1 MTTPEGIDV
10 KRLEAMG
17 AREARR
23 FEERTRR
30 SAELLA
36 RGTRS
41 MPNGVPMAWM
51 AGLCDHAPLFVTH
64 GEGAW
69 FEDVDGNRYI
79 DFNQADLAASLG
91 FAPPPVT
98 EAVGARAAEGASFL
112 LPTEDGVAVAEL
124 LAERSSLPFWQF
136 TGSASASNTE
146 AIRIARVAT
155 GREKVL
161 AFEGKYH
168 GHIDETL
175 VDGPGTETRH
185 EALGLPRSVLATT
198 RVVPFNDLSALEA
211 ALAPGDVACLVA
223 EPMLTNVGIVFPDEG
238 FWVEARRLTK
248 QAGTLL
254 VIDEAHTHSFAYG
267 GLTRAWGLEP
277 DLLVLGKGLGSG
289 IAFGAYGMTA
299 ALAELCVRHLDRNVA
314 QVEGLA
320 LGGTTYGNA
329 LALAA
334 ARAALEHCLTEAAY
348 ERTAELGQ
356 KLGQGLEAVFRKHG
370 LDWRA
375 PVIGGRSAWVLFA
388 RLPRTAEE
396 SHRSLD
402 RRFVETRRLF
412 MLNRGIWEAIRTAG
426 PALSFA
432 HRQAEVDSYLEVADA
447 YLGELRD
454 GG

>member
-1 MTTPEGIDV
+1 MTPDGIDGR
-10 KRLEAMG
+10 RLEVMG
-17 AREARR
+17 EREARR

-30 SAELLA
+30 SAELLMRA
-36 RGTRS
+36 RRS

-51 AGLCDHAPLFVTH
+51 AGLCDHAPIFVAG
-64 GEGAW
+64 GEGAS
-69 FEDVDGNRYI
+69 FEDVDGNRYV
-79 DFNQADLAASLG
+79 DFNQADLAATLG
-91 FAPPPVT
+91 FAPPAVT
-98 EAVGARAAEGASFL
+98 EAVQRRAAEGASFL
-112 LPTEDGVAVAEL
+112 LPTEDGVVAAEL
-124 LAERSSLPFWQF
+124 LAERTDLPFWQF

-146 AIRIARVAT
+146 VIRIARVAT

-175 VDGPGTETRH
+175 VEGQGTDTRH

-198 RVVPFNDLSALEA
+198 RVVPFNDLATLEA
-211 ALAPGDVACLVA
+211 ALASRDIACLVA

-238 FWVEARRLTK
+238 FWAEAARLARR
-248 QAGTLL
+248 AGTLL

-267 GLTRAWGLEP
+267 GLTRAWGLAP

-299 ALAELCVRHLDRNVA
+299 ELADLCVRYLDGNVA
-314 QVEGLA
+314 EPDGLA

-334 ARAALEHCLTEAAY
+334 ARAALEHCLTKEAY
-348 ERTAELGQ
+348 RRTAELGRT
-356 KLGQGLEAVFRKHG
+356 LGKGLESVFRKHG

-375 PVIGGRSAWVLFA
+375 PAVGGRSAWVLFPE
-388 RLPRTAEE
+388 LPRTAEE
-396 SHRSLD
+396 SYRSLD

-432 HRQAEVDSYLEVADA
+432 HCQADVDRYIDVADA
-447 YLGELRD
+447 FLGELRD
-454 GG
+454 GR

>member
-1 MTTPEGIDV
+1 MTPEGIDDR
-10 KRLEAMG
+10 RLEEIG
-17 AREARR
+17 RREARC
-23 FEERTRR
+23 FAERTRR
-30 SAELLA
+30 SAELLERA
-36 RGTRS
+36 RRS

-51 AGLCDHAPLFVTH
+51 AGLCDHAPIFVTH

-69 FEDVDGNRYI
+69 FEDVDGNRYL
-79 DFNQADLAASLG
+79 DFNQADLAATLG
-91 FAPPPVT
+91 FAPPAVT
-98 EAVGARAAEGASFL
+98 GAVRRRAAEGASFL
-112 LPTEDGVAVAEL
+112 LPTEDGVIAAEL
-124 LAERSSLPFWQF
+124 LAERTGLPFWQF

-146 AIRIARVAT
+146 VLRIARVAT

-175 VDGPGTETRH
+175 VDGRGADARH
-185 EALGLPRSVLATT
+185 EALGLPRSVLATI
-198 RVVPFNDLSALEA
+198 RVVPFNDLAALEV
-211 ALAPGDVACLVA
+211 ALAARDIACLVA

-238 FWVEARRLTK
+238 FWAEARRLAR
-248 QAGTLL
+248 QAGALL

-277 DLLVLGKGLGSG
+277 DLLVVGKGLGSG

-299 ALAELCVRHLDRNVA
+299 ELSDLCVRHLDGSVA
-314 QVEGLA
+314 EADGLA

-334 ARAALEHCLTEAAY
+334 ARASLEQCLTKEAY
-348 ERTAELGQ
+348 RRTAELGQ
-356 KLGQGLEAVFRKHG
+356 KLGDGLEAVFRRRSF
-370 LDWRA
+370 DWRA
-375 PVIGGRSAWVLFA
+375 PVIGGRSAWVLFPE
-388 RLPRTAEE
+388 LPRTAEE
-396 SHRSLD
+396 SYRSLD

-432 HRQAEVDSYLEVADA
+432 HRQADVARYLEVADA
-447 YLGELRD
+447 FVAELRD